1 MTSAVDIANSALNNI
16 GASTINALTE
26 DSVAARIVNQR
37 YTFVRDA
44 VFRAHPWNC
53 LVRRATL
60 AQNSTAPTWGYT
72 YAYNLPTDPYCLRVL
87 RLEKLYLDYKVEG
100 RTIVSDEQ
108 TMKIKFI
115 ARVTDPNEYD
125 TLLVE
130 SIAARL
136 AADICYGITNSNALV
151 ANMVSLYEAKL
162 KEARFVDSTEGMPG
176 DSEGADIGSI
186 QADTFINSRY

>member
-16 GASTINALTE
+16 GASTINSLTE

-37 YTFVRDA
+37 YVFVRDA
-44 VFRAHPWNC
+44 VFRSHPWNC
-53 LVRRATL
+53 LVRRASL

-87 RLEKLYLDYKVEG
+87 RLEKLDLDYKVEG

-151 ANMVSLYEAKL
+151 ANMVALYESKL
-162 KEARFVDSTEGMPG
+162 KEARFVDATEGQPG
-176 DSEGADIGSI
+176 VEGADLGVV

>member
-16 GASTINALTE
+16 GASTINSLTE

-37 YTFVRDA
+37 YVFVRDA
-44 VFRAHPWNC
+44 VFRSHPWNC
-53 LVRRATL
+53 LVRRASL

-87 RLEKLYLDYKVEG
+87 RLEKLDLDYKVEG

-151 ANMVSLYEAKL
+151 ANMVALYESKL
-162 KEARFVDSTEGMPG
+162 KEARFVDATEGQPG
-176 DSEGADIGSI
+176 VEGADLGVL

>member
-16 GASTINALTE
+16 GASTINSLTE

-37 YTFVRDA
+37 YVFVRDA
-44 VFRAHPWNC
+44 VFRSHPWNC
-53 LVRRATL
+53 LVRRASL

-87 RLEKLYLDYKVEG
+87 RLEKLDLDYKVEG

-151 ANMVSLYEAKL
+151 ANMVALYESKL
-162 KEARFVDSTEGMPG
+162 KEARFVDATEGMPG
-176 DSEGADIGSI
+176 VEGADLGVI

>member
-16 GASTINALTE
+16 GASTINSLTE

-37 YTFVRDA
+37 YVFVRDA
-44 VFRAHPWNC
+44 VFRSHPWNC
-53 LVRRATL
+53 LVRRASL

-87 RLEKLYLDYKVEG
+87 RLEKLDLDYKVEG

-151 ANMVSLYEAKL
+151 ANMVALYESKL
-162 KEARFVDSTEGMPG
+162 KEARFVDATEGMPG
-176 DSEGADIGSI
+176 VEGADLGVV

>member
-16 GASTINALTE
+16 GASTINSLTE

-37 YTFVRDA
+37 YVFVRDA
-44 VFRAHPWNC
+44 VFRSHSWNC
-53 LVRRATL
+53 LIRRASL

-72 YAYNLPTDPYCLRVL
+72 YAFNLPTDPYCLRVL
-87 RLEKLYLDYKVEG
+87 RLEKLDLDYKVEG
-100 RTIVSDEQ
+100 RTIVSNEQ

-151 ANMVSLYEAKL
+151 ANMVSLYESKL
-162 KEARFVDSTEGMPG
+162 KEARFVDATEGMPG
-176 DSEGADIGSI
+176 VEGADLGVI

>member
-16 GASTINALTE
+16 GASTINSLTE

-37 YTFVRDA
+37 YVFVRDA
-44 VFRAHPWNC
+44 VFRSHSWNC
-53 LVRRATL
+53 LIRRASL
-60 AQNSTAPTWGYT
+60 AQNATAPTWGYT

-87 RLEKLYLDYKVEG
+87 RLEKLDLDYKVEG

-151 ANMVSLYEAKL
+151 ANMVALYESKL
-162 KEARFVDSTEGMPG
+162 KEARFVDATEGMPG
-176 DSEGADIGSI
+176 VEGADLGVV